1 MQQLP
6 SELHLLCPRGS
17 PDDADRYDED
27 IEGVSLADIEDSG
40 RSRKIQDA
48 RVRRDKFM
56 SSLQLLAYDGSE
68 SEQYQR
74 YIWERIDEA
83 LGNCDICIRNY
94 YVARMLFLTN
104 LREEYEED
112 DINLFFDI
120 IHRRDIS
127 RITDGLEGATKTLRS
142 LPEAKRGTSALD
154 MKHLHA
160 VFEALVCE
168 KFLGDEAL
176 VVNHFDEPFRLIQ
189 TKSCCGSARFFRP
202 RFASYSTVT
211 TFV

>member
-1 MQQLP
+1 MKLLP
-6 SELHLLCPRGS
+6 PELHLLCPRAS

-27 IEGVSLADIEDSG
+27 IEGLPLADIEGPG
-40 RSRKIQDA
+40 RANRVKDA
-48 RVRRDKFM
+48 RTRREKFM

-74 YIWERIDEA
+74 YIWECIDEA

-94 YVARMLFLTN
+94 YVARLQFLTG
-104 LREEYEED
+104 LREDYEED

-127 RITDGLEGATKTLRS
+127 RITDGLDAAKKTLLS

-168 KFLGDEAL
+168 KFLKDETLIAE
-176 VVNHFDEPFRLIQ
+176 HFDEPFRLIQ
-189 TKSCCGSARFFRP
+189 TKKP
-202 RFASYSTVT
+202 LTYS
-211 TFV
+211 